1 MLLSITFGECAE
13 TEDVHLLD
21 LDFFRFLRRLV
32 DSNLEACQ
40 RKLRRTE
47 PSPTKSAPSTGST
60 NGARLFLLHFMSKVT
75 QDCRCFPQG
84 IVCSGCFPSQ
94 LDASA
99 ELLFRR
105 SVPHPSSPHKAG
117 GDLSLLSFLMLN
129 AVSASGGLAQS
140 FCFTSM
146 SHALIGAGRQAEGLM
161 QAAS

>member
-1 MLLSITFGECAE
+1 MTGRISPVGTQNCQLNITFGECAE

-47 PSPTKSAPSTGST
+47 PSPTKSAPSIGST

-84 IVCSGCFPSQ
+84 IVCSGCFLSQ
-94 LDASA
+94 GDASA
-99 ELLFRR
+99 ELL
-105 SVPHPSSPHKAG
+105 
-117 GDLSLLSFLMLN
+117 
-129 AVSASGGLAQS
+129 
-140 FCFTSM
+140 TSM
-146 SHALIGAGRQAEGLM
+146 LFSPIPLAPIRQGVICLCCHSLCSMLSAPVEG
-161 QAAS
+161 QCRASVTSI